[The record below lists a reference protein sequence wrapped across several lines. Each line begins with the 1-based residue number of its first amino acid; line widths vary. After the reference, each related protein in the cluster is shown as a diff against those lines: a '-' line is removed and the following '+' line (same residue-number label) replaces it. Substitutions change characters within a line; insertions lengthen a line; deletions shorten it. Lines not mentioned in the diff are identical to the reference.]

1 MRMTKNHLQV
11 NFMSTS
17 QIISLANSIVKGIQQ
32 RQPVKTPQ
40 LKGWELDEVLWWVK
54 NLGADLL

>member
-1 MRMTKNHLQV
+1 
-11 NFMSTS
+11 MSTS

-32 RQPVKTPQ
+32 QQPVKTPQ
-40 LKGWELDEVLWWVK
+40 LTGWELEEVLWWVK

>member
-1 MRMTKNHLQV
+1 MTKNHLQV
-11 NFMSTS
+11 NFMSTN

-32 RQPVKTPQ
+32 KRPVKTPQ
-40 LKGWELDEVLWWVK
+40 LTGWELEEVLWWVK

>member
-1 MRMTKNHLQV
+1 
-11 NFMSTS
+11 MSTN

-32 RQPVKTPQ
+32 QQPVKTPQ
-40 LKGWELDEVLWWVK
+40 LTGWELEEVLWWVK